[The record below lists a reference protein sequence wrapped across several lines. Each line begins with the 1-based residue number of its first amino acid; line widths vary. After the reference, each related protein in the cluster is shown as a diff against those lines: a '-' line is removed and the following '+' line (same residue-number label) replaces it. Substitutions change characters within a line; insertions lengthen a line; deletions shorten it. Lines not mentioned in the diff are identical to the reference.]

1 MGICQMF
8 CASKISKHF
17 KFTQEKHLNPK
28 EQQFFLGKPS
38 LSDWHELSILWS
50 DVGPIKS
57 SKSSTN
63 YIKCRNVST
72 LVSFLKKLL
81 KLILGVSNPGFAG
94 HFSFKG
100 LLTPACEARNNHGEN
115 KQEALI
121 YFRASPHP
129 IPCTYC
135 LLMDFYLL
143 VGQWWLISGMF
154 RPKSKG
160 PITFCKQIFFCQ
172 TL

>member
-17 KFTQEKHLNPK
+17 KFTQEKHMNPK

-38 LSDWHELSILWS
+38 LSDWHEYTLIGCWS
-50 DVGPIKS
+50 DKKQQIKHKLYKV
-57 SKSSTN
+57 SKRVN
-63 YIKCRNVST
+63 FGFVLK
-72 LVSFLKKLL
+72 KKLL

-94 HFSFKG
+94 HFLFKG

-135 LLMDFYLL
+135 LLMDFYLI